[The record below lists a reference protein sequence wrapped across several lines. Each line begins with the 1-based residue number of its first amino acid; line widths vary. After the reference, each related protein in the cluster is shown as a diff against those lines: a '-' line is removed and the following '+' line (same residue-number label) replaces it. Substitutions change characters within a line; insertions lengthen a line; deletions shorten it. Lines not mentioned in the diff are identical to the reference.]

1 MKTKF
6 YILYVFIAS
15 TSLMYSQVRL
25 GGGGNPVGFLGT
37 SAAFIDGSSNN
48 MTLTIWKAISTGE
61 EESFFHIQI

>member
-25 GGGGNPVGFLGT
+25 GGGGDPVGILRDFCCLYRWI
-37 SAAFIDGSSNN
+37 FKQHD
-48 MTLTIWKAISTGE
+48 LTIWKAISTGE